1 MLRTRRPTNTVQKR
15 LQANP
20 LLERITDR
28 TYVINGGWAR
38 GFVFLPDP
46 EKPDCVIIDPGTGK
60 EVEGKFNRK
69 IAGIVTAEIAAES
82 RELSSILRERES
94 RSQFLMRLVRAI
106 EEGMPQKNGDL
117 SGVFLGRVSQIGSI
131 LKETGLLV
139 RAIYATHHHIDHVGV
154 SVPLAQSIETQPNVF
169 LPDPLIFDQKRRGE
183 LPIQTPADGYK
194 TIKLG
199 TDDFGI
205 RTFDISGHTK
215 MVGFLLPDGCLII
228 GDLVVTTNM
237 WKTSVLYAEN
247 VIEHLESLRR
257 IVGLHYERM
266 LLSHGRGFNQ
276 LKAGA
281 DRLVRA
287 NIQAVEKAR
296 RAVRENNGL
305 IRSAEAY
312 LGIDNREM
320 NIEDLRHVLTT
331 CLSIGAYV

>member
-1 MLRTRRPTNTVQKR
+1 MLRTRRQTNTVQKR

-46 EKPDCVIIDPGTGK
+46 EKPDCIIIDPGTGK

-131 LKETGLLV
+131 VKETGLLV

-154 SVPLAQSIETQPNVF
+154 SVPLAQSIETQPHVF

-183 LPIQTPADGYK
+183 LPIQTPSDGYK
-194 TIKLG
+194 TIKPG

-205 RTFDISGHTK
+205 QTVDISGHTT

-247 VIEHLESLRR
+247 VTEHLKALQR
-257 IVGLHYERM
+257 ILNIQYERM
-266 LLSHGRGFNQ
+266 LLSHGKRFNL
-276 LKAGA
+276 LK
-281 DRLVRA
+281 DDSDTLVRA

-296 RAVRENNGL
+296 RAATENDDIVRA
-305 IRSAEAY
+305 AEEY
-312 LGIDNREM
+312 LGITNGHIGID
-320 NIEDLRHVLTT
+320 DLRHLLTT
-331 CLSIGAYV
+331 SLNIGAYR